1 MSASGLNEPIASGLN
16 EPISSGLNEQEV
28 IDLTQHLVR
37 MDSVAAPN
45 RPHEAAVARYLAQYL
60 VQAGFEIQLEEVAPQ
75 RLNLMA
81 SFDTGK
87 LGSLLILEGHTDVVT
102 EGERSAWTR
111 DPFSGVIED
120 GILWG
125 RGSADMKGGLAAAI
139 VAAKTIKNLVLEG
152 VLNLRGELR
161 LLIPCDEEGMMS
173 GIKQMI
179 RHSWHKKNGVV
190 ADGAIICEPEEL
202 ELCLFQRGGI
212 RVAMRF
218 IGKQAHG
225 AMPYAG
231 INPIPWLAKAV
242 LGIGQ
247 LEAELQAKTPA
258 HPLLGKP
265 YITPTVL
272 QAGSL
277 PQLNV
282 MPGEALLALDIR
294 TIPGVDHSEIH
305 VRLRQILDSIAD
317 AQTQYEIIDDRPW
330 TATDPEAK
338 IVRVLEAASRN
349 VLKREPRYGGVPG
362 TTDGTFLHQAG
373 VPIVTIGPGDRE
385 IPHQANEF
393 IQIDQLVLSAKL
405 YTEAIALFLS

>member
-1 MSASGLNEPIASGLN
+1 MSVPHDQIAGWV
-16 EPISSGLNEQEV
+16 NEQEV

-37 MDSVAAPN
+37 MDSVSAPN
-45 RPHEAAVARYLAQYL
+45 RPHEADVALYLAKYL
-60 VQAGFEIQLEEVAPQ
+60 QEAGFTIQLEEVAPK

-81 SFDTGK
+81 RFDTGK
-87 LGSLLILEGHTDVVT
+87 AGSLLILEGHTDVVT

-111 DPFSGVIED
+111 DPFSGEIEN
-120 GILWG
+120 GILYG
-125 RGSADMKGGLAAAI
+125 RGSADMKGGLAAAV
-139 VAAKTIKNLVLEG
+139 VAAKTIKQQVLEG
-152 VLNLRGELR
+152 KLDLRGELR

-173 GIKQMI
+173 GIKQMV
-179 RHSWHKKNGVV
+179 RHDWHKKNGVV

-202 ELCLFQRGGI
+202 EICLFQRGGI
-212 RVAMRF
+212 RVAIRF

-231 INPIPWLAKAV
+231 INPIPWVAKAV
-242 LGIGQ
+242 LAIGQ
-247 LEAELQAKTPA
+247 LEAELQAKTPV

-272 QAGSL
+272 EAGSL

-294 TIPGVDHSEIH
+294 TVPGVDHTDLHAKLKYILAEIPNA
-305 VRLRQILDSIAD
+305 QI
-317 AQTQYEIIDDRPW
+317 QYEIIDDRPW
-330 TATDPEAK
+330 TATDPSAK
-338 IVRVLEAASRN
+338 IVEVLATASRTSLN
-349 VLKREPRYGGVPG
+349 REPRYGGVPG

-393 IQIDQLVLSAKL
+393 IRISELVTSAKL
-405 YTEAIALFLS
+405 YTQAIALFLT